1 MRVSDIFSEME
12 RVENYPDFEN
22 LARVIQHGRQ
32 RFLVKDNIEGES
44 VKANDL
50 SHILP
55 VFSGSASE
63 TVVQIN

>member
-1 MRVSDIFSEME
+1 M
-12 RVENYPDFEN
+12 ENYPDFEN